1 MPKIDQPIYGE
12 FRPRI
17 MRIVF
22 DKGPT
27 DPEHP
32 AIPEEVFIEGFNAG
46 AFANKAAA
54 VANSTAAD
62 VAGLNTKFNE
72 LLAKLRTAGL
82 LAE

>member
-32 AIPEEVFIEGFNAG
+32 AIPEEVFIEGFRAG
-46 AFANKAAA
+46 AFADKAEA
-54 VANSTAAD
+54 VANSTATD
-62 VAGLNTKFNE
+62 IAGVNAKINE
-72 LLAKLRTAGL
+72 LLTKLRAANL
-82 LAE
+82 LTP